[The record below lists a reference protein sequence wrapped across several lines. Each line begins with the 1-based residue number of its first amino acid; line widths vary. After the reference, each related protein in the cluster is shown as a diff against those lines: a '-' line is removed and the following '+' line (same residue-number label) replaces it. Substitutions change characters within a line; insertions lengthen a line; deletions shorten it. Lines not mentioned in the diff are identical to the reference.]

1 MVHNELHQLVQQ
13 YTLAVRVV
21 LQLKVVEVQGLHL
34 LVMVEMVLAQLVA
47 QEEVR
52 YLLALVVLPEIKL
65 TLVAM
70 EHQMLKVVAVV
81 VVHTIIEAEMVVLL
95 VVRVVPGVTRALGV
109 PVGRLARV
117 LAVRP
122 VSQARVLMAVTVALV
137 VPASIR

>member
-1 MVHNELHQLVQQ
+1 
-13 YTLAVRVV
+13 
-21 LQLKVVEVQGLHL
+21 VVEVQELHL

-95 VVRVVPGVTRALGV
+95 VVRVVPDGQQHQV
-109 PVGRLARV
+109 RLH
-117 LAVRP
+117 
-122 VSQARVLMAVTVALV
+122 LV
-137 VPASIR
+137 